1 MVGSIVR
8 LDDHNLPAACCAD
21 EVNQLNELVVSMRE
35 AAASARAPFQWVDG
49 PLVTA
54 MRQGDMILID
64 ELNLAEDAVLERLN
78 RQASAFIALCWIVMV
93 AHEQW
98 LAVAS
103 RWQSHGYDTLFYAH
117 THQTQQTICCNLEK
131 FGNAYNT
138 AWLTASDNDMGPA
151 APVTSIFCCIRKSA
165 RCTRCC
171 VHSYFT
177 ESNHVS

>member
-8 LDDHNLPAACCAD
+8 LDDSNLPAACCAD

-78 RQASAFIALCWIVMV
+78 RQASASIALCLTVMV

-98 LAVAS
+98 QVGGKVTVTIHYSMRTHTKHSKQSVA
-103 RWQSHGYDTLFYAH
+103 T
-117 THQTQQTICCNLEK
+117 
-131 FGNAYNT
+131 
-138 AWLTASDNDMGPA
+138 
-151 APVTSIFCCIRKSA
+151 
-165 RCTRCC
+165 
-171 VHSYFT
+171 
-177 ESNHVS
+177 